1 MSPQEQAAAD
11 ARDAQ
16 VKAAEEQTRKSLEDL
31 QRHGQAAAAVS
42 QIGGRG

>member
-1 MSPQEQAAAD
+1 MNAQEQAAAD

-16 VKAAEEQTRKSLEDL
+16 VKAAEEQTRKALEEL
-31 QRHGQAAAAVS
+31 QRHGQAGAAVS

>member
-1 MSPQEQAAAD
+1 MSPQEQAAAE
-11 ARDAQ
+11 RDAQ
-16 VKAAEEQTRKSLEDL
+16 VKAAEEQTRKALEEL

>member
-1 MSPQEQAAAD
+1 MNAQEQAAAD

-16 VKAAEEQTRKSLEDL
+16 VKAAEEMTRKAMAEL

-42 QIGGRG
+42 QMGSRG

>member
-16 VKAAEEQTRKSLEDL
+16 VKAAEERTRRALEDL
-31 QRHGQAAAAVS
+31 QRHGQAGAAVS
-42 QIGGRG
+42 KIGDRG

>member
-1 MSPQEQAAAD
+1 MSPQEQAEQARQQAEAA
-11 ARDAQ
+11 A
-16 VKAAEEQTRKSLEDL
+16 EQTRRAMEEL